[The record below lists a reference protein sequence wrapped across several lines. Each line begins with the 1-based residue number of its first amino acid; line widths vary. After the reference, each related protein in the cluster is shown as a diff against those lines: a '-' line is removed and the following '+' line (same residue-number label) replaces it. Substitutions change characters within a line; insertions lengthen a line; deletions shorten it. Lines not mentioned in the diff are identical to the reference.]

1 LPHSPTPRTRRP
13 LSRSACAAGALWRG
27 GPARPARPCWLAVV
41 TWTPLGHCVDPPGRN
56 SPTVLTRLERGFFR
70 YTPRRAVPYSHFLT
84 GATPSRG
91 TGESCL
97 LHLAV
102 VRGSV
107 DQLHCPFPGCP
118 GVSHGGI
125 RSFFHYR
132 GHCRVLSKNVRRIP
146 RAIAFLKDFFLTR
159 YSPENAAPA
168 RCTKCEQRC
177 AHVVHRGGV
186 RMPRR
191 NTPPSA
197 LRRHS
202 LQREN
207 WSDPLLRRVARSDGV
222 CSSAIE

>member
-1 LPHSPTPRTRRP
+1 MPHSPTPRVRRP

-56 SPTVLTRLERGFFR
+56 SPTVLTRLERGFYFA
-70 YTPRRAVPYSHFLT
+70 PRRSVPCSHCLT

-102 VRGSV
+102 ARGSV

-125 RSFFHYR
+125 LSFFHYC
-132 GHCRVLSKNVRRIP
+132 GHCRVLSKNVQSFRGT
-146 RAIAFLKDFFLTR
+146 IAFLKEFFLTR
-159 YSPENAAPA
+159 YSPKTVVNF
-168 RCTKCEQRC
+168 RGTNCEQGC
-177 AHVVHRGGV
+177 EQVVPRGKDEDPVFGFCPHSLSGSASTFFGRITRYKTV
-186 RMPRR
+186 MPASRMP
-191 NTPPSA
+191 
-197 LRRHS
+197 
-202 LQREN
+202 
-207 WSDPLLRRVARSDGV
+207 
-222 CSSAIE
+222 AI